1 MQSKAGR
8 IRTVGWWPGHVGI
21 AVSHDWVVKG
31 RARPGGDIAARL
43 AGGGGVSHVA
53 SSAKWTAPRLR
64 GASQGQEEAA
74 LAGGEGARTRGGL
87 GRPQGSRSRQE
98 GSRLLENLGF
108 YCEDI
113 QESHDVTSF
122 WQYSWGCWDWRRL

>member
-1 MQSKAGR
+1 MGR
-8 IRTVGWWPGHVGI
+8 WPGDVGI

-43 AGGGGVSHVA
+43 AGGGGVSRVA

-74 LAGGEGARTRGGL
+74 LAGGEGARTRGGAGETTGQPEPSGGL
-87 GRPQGSRSRQE
+87 AAARKP
-98 GSRLLENLGF
+98 RLLLRG
-108 YCEDI
+108 
-113 QESHDVTSF
+113 HTGVT
-122 WQYSWGCWDWRRL
+122 